1 MCLKQKTYVNFTKIV
16 TNSVFLGFI
25 SVTFPFILTDKY
37 VNFNKVFV
45 LIYKLISKN
54 LYQLLIKLRLK
65 ANLSTMSSLLNQ
77 QKSAT
82 NTESVRQPTL
92 ALARDILLL
101 EASEIDALAKR
112 LDDNFTKAVNLIL
125 QCQGR
130 VVVSGMGKSG
140 HIGGKIA
147 STFASTGTPAFFMH
161 PAEASHGDL
170 GMIIAGD
177 IVIAFSNSGE
187 SDEILAI
194 VPPLK
199 RLGAKIIAIT
209 GKDSSSLAKAA
220 DIHLSASVSKEA
232 CPLGLA
238 PTSSTTVALA
248 LGDALALCVL
258 DQREFTAEDFARS
271 HPGGS
276 LGRRLLIHVADLMR
290 TGSNIPQVPMS
301 ASLSEGLLEMSRKG
315 LGLTA
320 IVDDQNMP
328 IGIFT
333 DGDLRRAFEQNVN
346 VATSSIAD
354 VMHANPQ
361 VIHLDQLAIV
371 AVEMMEKRKINA
383 LLVTDNVGVL
393 VGALN
398 MHDLL
403 LAKVV

>member
-1 MCLKQKTYVNFTKIV
+1 
-16 TNSVFLGFI
+16 
-25 SVTFPFILTDKY
+25 
-37 VNFNKVFV
+37 
-45 LIYKLISKN
+45 
-54 LYQLLIKLRLK
+54 
-65 ANLSTMSSLLNQ
+65 MSSQVNNPHLAGTLQ
-77 QKSAT
+77 PGS
-82 NTESVRQPTL
+82 NTTL
-92 ALARDILLL
+92 DLARDILQL
-101 EASEIDALAKR
+101 EAREIDALALR
-112 LDDNFTKAVNLIL
+112 LDEHFTAAVSLIL
-125 QCQGR
+125 KCRGR

-147 STFASTGTPAFFMH
+147 STLASTGTPAFFMH

-170 GMIIAGD
+170 GMITAGD
-177 IVIAFSNSGE
+177 IVIALSNSGE

-199 RLGAKIIAIT
+199 RLGASIIAIT
-209 GKDSSSLAKAA
+209 GNDNSTLAQAA
-220 DIHLSASVSKEA
+220 DIHLSAHVSKEA

-276 LGRRLLIHVADLMR
+276 LGRRLLVHVSDLMR
-290 TGSNIPQVPMS
+290 SGDKIPKVLADAPLTQ
-301 ASLSEGLLEMSRKG
+301 GLLEMSRKG

-320 IVDDQNMP
+320 IVDANDMP

-333 DGDLRRAFEQNVN
+333 DGDLRRAFEKNVN
-346 VATSSIAD
+346 VSNARIAD
-354 VMHANPQ
+354 VMHPNPYTINQ
-361 VIHLDQLAIV
+361 EQLAIV
-371 AVEMMEKRKINA
+371 AVEIMEQRKINA
-383 LLVTDNVGVL
+383 LLVTNDAGTL

>member
-1 MCLKQKTYVNFTKIV
+1 MSLSKQHSSVASVSERAQVADQDKT
-16 TNSVFLGFI
+16 
-25 SVTFPFILTDKY
+25 
-37 VNFNKVFV
+37 
-45 LIYKLISKN
+45 
-54 LYQLLIKLRLK
+54 LRL
-65 ANLSTMSSLLNQ
+65 
-77 QKSAT
+77 
-82 NTESVRQPTL
+82 
-92 ALARDILLL
+92 AREVLQL
-101 EASEIDALAKR
+101 EAREVELLAQR
-112 LDDNFTKAVNLIL
+112 LDHNFSDAVACIL
-125 QCQGR
+125 HCQGR

-147 STFASTGTPAFFMH
+147 STLASTGTPAFFMH

-170 GMIIAGD
+170 GMITAGD
-177 IVIAFSNSGE
+177 VVIALSNSGE

-209 GKDSSSLAKAA
+209 GNDASTLARAA
-220 DIHLSASVSKEA
+220 DIHLSAHVAKEA

-258 DQREFTAEDFARS
+258 ELRDFTAEDFARS

-276 LGRRLLIHVADLMR
+276 LGRRLLVRVSDVMR
-290 TGSNIPQVPMS
+290 TGASVPLVPVES
-301 ASLSEGLLEMSRKG
+301 TLAAGLLEMSRKG

-320 IVDDQNMP
+320 VVDASGKP
-328 IGIFT
+328 TGIFT
-333 DGDLRRAFEQNVN
+333 DGDLRRAFERNVDISG
-346 VATSSIAD
+346 AAIKD
-354 VMHANPQ
+354 VMHHNPMTIQ
-361 VIHLDQLAIV
+361 QGELAIA
-371 AVEMMEKRKINA
+371 AVEIMEQGKING
-383 LLVTDNVGVL
+383 LLVVDNAGVL

>member
-1 MCLKQKTYVNFTKIV
+1 MPLSHNLNRPLSPDQNQNDQQQVGQNQTLK
-16 TNSVFLGFI
+16 
-25 SVTFPFILTDKY
+25 
-37 VNFNKVFV
+37 
-45 LIYKLISKN
+45 
-54 LYQLLIKLRLK
+54 
-65 ANLSTMSSLLNQ
+65 
-77 QKSAT
+77 
-82 NTESVRQPTL
+82 
-92 ALARDILLL
+92 LAREILQL
-101 EASEIDALAKR
+101 EASEIGLLAQR
-112 LDDNFTKAVNLIL
+112 LDHNFSDAVTCIL
-125 QCQGR
+125 QCKGR

-170 GMIIAGD
+170 GMITTGD
-177 IVIAFSNSGE
+177 IVIALSNSGE

-199 RLGAKIIAIT
+199 RLGATIIAIT
-209 GKDSSSLAKAA
+209 GNDVSTLAKAA
-220 DIHLSASVSKEA
+220 DIHLSAHVAKEA

-258 DQREFTAEDFARS
+258 DLRDFTAEDFARS

-276 LGRRLLIHVADLMR
+276 LGRRLLVRVSDLMR
-290 TGSNIPQVPMS
+290 ADDRTPRVSID
-301 ASLSEGLLEMSRKG
+301 ASLAEGLLEMSRKG

-320 IVDDQNMP
+320 VVDVKGKP
-328 IGIFT
+328 VGIFT
-333 DGDLRRAFEQNVN
+333 DGDLRRTFEQNIN
-346 VATSSIAD
+346 VATANIRD
-354 VMHANPQ
+354 VMHQNPMT
-361 VIHLDQLAIV
+361 IHQDELAIA
-371 AVEMMEKRKINA
+371 AVELMEQGKING
-383 LLVTDNVGVL
+383 LLVVDDADIL

>member
-1 MCLKQKTYVNFTKIV
+1 MQSPQPTAKT
-16 TNSVFLGFI
+16 
-25 SVTFPFILTDKY
+25 
-37 VNFNKVFV
+37 
-45 LIYKLISKN
+45 
-54 LYQLLIKLRLK
+54 QL
-65 ANLSTMSSLLNQ
+65 Q
-77 QKSAT
+77 
-82 NTESVRQPTL
+82 TL
-92 ALARDILLL
+92 ALAQEVLRL
-101 EASEIDALAKR
+101 EASEIEALANR
-112 LDDNFTKAVNLIL
+112 LDENFYQAVRLIL

-170 GMIIAGD
+170 GMIMQGDVLIAL
-177 IVIAFSNSGE
+177 SNSGE

-194 VPPLK
+194 LPPLK
-199 RLGAKIIAIT
+199 RLGATIIAIT
-209 GKDSSSLAKAA
+209 GKNDSTLAKAA
-220 DIHLSASVSKEA
+220 DIHLSAHVSKEA
-232 CPLGLA
+232 CPLGLS

-258 DQREFTAEDFARS
+258 DQRDFTAEDFARS

-276 LGRRLLIHVADLMR
+276 LGRRLLIHVSDLMR
-290 TGSNIPQVPMS
+290 RDTQIPAV
-301 ASLSEGLLEMSRKG
+301 AADATLKAGLLEMSQKG

-320 IVDDQNMP
+320 VVNQDYQP

-333 DGDLRRAFEQNVN
+333 DGDLRRTFAENIDVGSASMQ
-346 VATSSIAD
+346 D
-354 VMHANPQ
+354 VMVKNPRTILQ
-361 VIHLDQLAIV
+361 DQLAIDAV
-371 AVEMMEKRKINA
+371 AVMEQGKISG
-383 LLVTDNVGVL
+383 LLVTDNTGKL